1 MTFSASL
8 QPSLPA
14 DLADQ
19 SNLSTTMFNHIFETF
34 QTQEQLDNSW
44 EVIAQEID
52 IDERIPRVGCVNTW
66 ESSLLPLR
74 TLEIHF
80 IK

>member
-52 IDERIPRVGCVNTW
+52 IDEKRNHLERQK
-66 ESSLLPLR
+66 LLHVLR
-74 TLEIHF
+74 SRN
-80 IK
+80 